1 MSMKSLNQLLGRS
14 AIDPTVK
21 QAFEEGRFLDLLAEY
36 DFAPS
41 LWNELAALRAGGFS
55 DYAVQAYR
63 IVQDYEAAADR
74 AEIPS
79 PLVGL
84 KAGRALVHSEEQAA

>member
-21 QAFEEGRFLDLLAEY
+21 QAFEEGRLLELLAEY

-41 LWNELAALRAGGFS
+41 VWNELAALRASEFS

-63 IVQDYEAAADR
+63 IVQEYEDAADR

-79 PLVGL
+79 PLIGL
-84 KAGRALVHSEEQAA
+84 RAERARVHSEEQAA

>member
-14 AIDPTVK
+14 AIDPAVK
-21 QAFEEGRFLDLLAEY
+21 QAFEQGRFLELLAEY
-36 DFAPS
+36 DFVPS
-41 LWNELAALRAGGFS
+41 LWNALAALRASEFS

-63 IVQDYEAAADR
+63 IVQEHEAAEDH

-79 PLVGL
+79 PLTGL
-84 KAGRALVHSEEQAA
+84 RVERALVHSQEQAA